1 MRERFRGLLREQRG
15 HVLVLV
21 AAGMVAMLGFAA
33 ITLDAAS
40 LYLAR
45 SQAQTAADAAALAAA
60 QFLPGNPS
68 AAEATADTVAF
79 KNNIDPSLVRV
90 QFSADYKSVTVG
102 TGQNVVFSFATVL
115 GVRQSQVGATAT
127 AKVSYLSGF
136 RGISPL
142 IIQRSSYVPY
152 QNYTLRAPD
161 QVSPGNFRALN
172 LEAVDWNSNNGAD
185 NYYKEFVNGW
195 GGNAYLGQQLDA
207 ETGVMAA
214 KTKQAIQDILAAN
227 PDDVNNDGISDYQ
240 QDLNH
245 DGYPDIPPTS
255 DRLLVIPMT
264 DAFPNGTSSQ
274 ITVVGFATFYLTGV
288 SADGKSVYGEF
299 LPGILHGDS
308 SDTAPDGGARTIR
321 LVN

>member
-1 MRERFRGLLREQRG
+1 MRQRLRQLLLNQRG
-15 HVLVLV
+15 NALILV
-21 AAGMVAMLGFAA
+21 ATGLVALLGFSAV
-33 ITLDAAS
+33 TLDAAAV
-40 LYLAR
+40 YLAR
-45 SQAQTAADAAALAAA
+45 ARAQAAADSAVLAAA
-60 QFLPGNPS
+60 QYLPGSP
-68 AAEATADTVAF
+68 AIAEQEAQMVAF
-79 KNNIDPSLVRV
+79 QDNIDPSLVRV
-90 QFSADYKSVTVG
+90 QFSPDYRSVTVG
-102 TGQNVVFSFATVL
+102 TGVQVTYNFARILGFS
-115 GVRQSQVGATAT
+115 QSQQGATAT
-127 AKVSYLSGF
+127 AKVSYLSSF
-136 RGISPL
+136 KGISPL
-142 IIQRSSYVPY
+142 IIQRNSYVPY

-185 NYYKEFVNGW
+185 NYYKEFVQGW
-195 GGNAYLGQQLDA
+195 GGKAYIGQQLDA
-207 ETGVMAA
+207 ETGVMAS
-214 KTKQAIQDILAAN
+214 KTKQAVQDILAAN
-227 PDDVNNDGISDYQ
+227 PDDVNLDGIPDYQ

-255 DRLLVIPMT
+255 ERLLVIPMT
-264 DAFPNGTSSQ
+264 DSFPNGTSSQ